1 MKQTTKRFLIVFAA
15 VFLTVASRFPLGWAQ
30 DDNQQNNLLD
40 KEAKFEKEKAEY
52 LQSFVLDKILGP
64 GKAIVI
70 VDVQMGTET
79 KVIKQEANQKKSE
92 KKRRLG
98 EVDYLLPGVP
108 NPKSVAQESAPGE
121 SKEETGQAQETK
133 VQVSTVIKKLVVTV
147 LYDEKITQDKLDI
160 VKDAI
165 TASMKIDLKRGDK
178 IEFKKTKFTQG
189 FLDELLKPQVLI
201 PVILALM
208 VLFFLFGP
216 VASFLRSFVKTM
228 RERGGTEVTVDSKFE
243 GGPGDEDGK
252 GGGAGGSGALTASE
266 LEALEKEK
274 KKYHPFDYINDE
286 NLKRMVYLIRKEP
299 PQSVAL
305 VVSYLKPEYVREVL
319 NALTPEMQA
328 KVALEM
334 ATIRSMDEEQVKK
347 TDDHIK
353 EKIEFLIGGISH
365 LLEVI
370 DQVDK
375 VTQNNIFDYLRDE
388 KPELYE
394 KVRKFV
400 LMWEDIPN
408 FPDQAMQ
415 VIIRELKTQDM
426 AKGLRNA
433 SSEVLNKFFAN
444 MSANAAA
451 ILKEEMEYGRPLS
464 DAEIEEERKRI
475 INLIKQ
481 LEKDARVFI
490 REKPKTDVLE
500 GIEDSGQEAAA
511 EEEQGGAGYEE
522 YYNAGAQSYES
533 AQYEEALSYFEY
545 CAGIDQS
552 QPALYQYLGNTYYA
566 LGRTAE
572 AIVSYEKALELN
584 PEDQDLRAW
593 LSEQKNAIS

>member
-1 MKQTTKRFLIVFAA
+1 MEKIIKRILIVFAA
-15 VFLTVASRFPLGWAQ
+15 VFLTVALRFPLGWSQSTQ
-30 DDNQQNNLLD
+30 DDSQQNNLMD
-40 KEAKFEKEKAEY
+40 KEAKFEKDKAEY

-79 KVIKQEANQKKSE
+79 KVTKQEANQKKSE
-92 KKRRLG
+92 RKKRLG
-98 EVDYLLPGVP
+98 EVEYLLPGVP

-133 VQVSTVIKKLVVTV
+133 VQVLTVIKKLIVTV

-165 TASMKIDLKRGDK
+165 MSSMKIDVKRGDK

-189 FLDELLKPQVLI
+189 FVDELMKPQ
-201 PVILALM
+201 ILVPIIFAMML
-208 VLFFLFGP
+208 LFFLFGP

-228 RERGGTEVTVDSKFE
+228 REKGGTEVTVDSKFE
-243 GGPGDEDGK
+243 GAGDEEGK
-252 GGGAGGSGALTASE
+252 GGGGGNGALTASE

-286 NLKRMVYLIRKEP
+286 NLKRMVYLIRREP

-347 TDDHIK
+347 IDDHIK

-375 VTQNNIFDYLRDE
+375 VTQNNIFDYLRNE
-388 KPELYE
+388 KPELYD

-426 AKGLRNA
+426 AKALRNA
-433 SSEVLNKFFAN
+433 SSE
-444 MSANAAA
+444 
-451 ILKEEMEYGRPLS
+451 
-464 DAEIEEERKRI
+464 
-475 INLIKQ
+475 
-481 LEKDARVFI
+481 
-490 REKPKTDVLE
+490 
-500 GIEDSGQEAAA
+500 
-511 EEEQGGAGYEE
+511 
-522 YYNAGAQSYES
+522 
-533 AQYEEALSYFEY
+533 
-545 CAGIDQS
+545 
-552 QPALYQYLGNTYYA
+552 
-566 LGRTAE
+566 
-572 AIVSYEKALELN
+572 
-584 PEDQDLRAW
+584 RA
-593 LSEQKNAIS
+593 

>member
-1 MKQTTKRFLIVFAA
+1 MEKITKRAFVLMAALLIAA
-15 VFLTVASRFPLGWAQ
+15 GIYSPLGGAAT
-30 DDNQQNNLLD
+30 DDNQQNNLMD
-40 KEAKFEKEKAEY
+40 KEAKFEKDKAEY
-52 LQSFVLDKILGP
+52 LQAFVLDRILGP

-70 VDVQMGTET
+70 VDVQLGTET
-79 KVIKQEANQKKSE
+79 KVVTQAAKEKKSE

-121 SKEETGQAQETK
+121 SKEETGQAEETK
-133 VQVSTVIKKLVVTV
+133 VQVLTVIKKLTVTV

-165 TASMKIDLKRGDK
+165 NASMKIDLKRGDK
-178 IEFKKTKFTQG
+178 IDFKKTKFTQG
-189 FLDELLKPQVLI
+189 FLDELMRPQILI
-201 PVILALM
+201 PVIFALM
-208 VLFFLFGP
+208 ILFFLFGP
-216 VASFLRSFVKTM
+216 VAGFLRSFVRTM
-228 RERGGTEVTVDSKFE
+228 REKGGTEVTVDSKFE
-243 GGPGDEDGK
+243 GGGEGEDGK
-252 GGGAGGSGALTASE
+252 GGGGGGALSASE
-266 LEALEKEK
+266 LEALEREK

-299 PQSVAL
+299 PQNVAL

-375 VTQNNIFDYLRDE
+375 ETQNNIFDYLRNE

-426 AKGLRNA
+426 AKALKNA
-433 SSEVLNKFFAN
+433 ETDVLNKFFAN

-451 ILKEEMEYGRPLS
+451 ILKEEMEYGRPMAE
-464 DAEIEEERKRI
+464 AEIQEERKRI
-475 INLIKQ
+475 MNLIKQ
-481 LEKDARVFI
+481 LEKDSRVFV

-500 GIEDSGQEAAA
+500 GIDDNG
-511 EEEQGGAGYEE
+511 EQGGSEEQAPASYEE
-522 YYNAGAQSYES
+522 YFNAGAQYYEA
-533 AQYEEALSYFEY
+533 AQYEDAVSYFEY
-545 CAGIDQS
+545 CVQLDPA
-552 QPALYQYLGNTYYA
+552 QPAVYQYLGNTYYA
-566 LGRTAE
+566 MGRTDE
-572 AIVSYEKALELN
+572 ALAYFDKALELN
-584 PEDQDLRAW
+584 PEDQELKAW
-593 LSEQKNAIS
+593 LAQQKNTIRR